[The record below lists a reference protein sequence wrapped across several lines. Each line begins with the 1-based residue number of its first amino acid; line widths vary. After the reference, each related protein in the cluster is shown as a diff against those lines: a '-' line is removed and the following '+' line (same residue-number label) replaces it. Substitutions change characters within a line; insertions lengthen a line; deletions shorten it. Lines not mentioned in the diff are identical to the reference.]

1 MVLNHTE
8 HTHVFFFLQRSNYSF
23 ALNIWHHLYNS
34 FEEVVYSFSFGQH
47 WILFGLS
54 TDCCLLWE
62 RKTNRYMV
70 LFHLAHWKWTKF
82 EHFYLYFFLQL
93 FLSVH
98 LAILQSSIAL
108 IFPLLMHVSSVL
120 DSLLCIL
127 GVFGSFLLACYDE
140 QNEEYQTIC
149 NIGRFFFKKNEKL
162 KLLLWVLFIL

>member
-1 MVLNHTE
+1 MLKVL
-8 HTHVFFFLQRSNYSF
+8 
-23 ALNIWHHLYNS
+23 
-34 FEEVVYSFSFGQH
+34 YSFSFGQH
-47 WILFGLS
+47 WRLFGLS

-140 QNEEYQTIC
+140 HNEEYQTIC
-149 NIGRFFFKKNEKL
+149 NIGRFFLKKWKTQAATLSSLHSLNLDAFRYWIFWATAWRTFFKPSK
-162 KLLLWVLFIL
+162 